1 MGFFSKKPDRE
12 SYPTLG
18 PGNRAAEQLANIQ
31 GCLENLVDEIPENLE
46 VIPGDDAAYV
56 FIGKPPKKFGVAW
69 IEEGE
74 IKNFQTV
81 VKENGI
87 QPMVLQGVI
96 DQLRATYEKNKDVDR
111 YTTVIH
117 GKTIVVTPCEEM
129 GHEVADLIRKISH

>member
-12 SYPTLG
+12 SYPALG

-31 GCLENLVDEIPENLE
+31 GCLENLVDEVPDNLE

-117 GKTIVVTPCEEM
+117 GKTIVVTPCEELE
-129 GHEVADLIRKISH
+129 HEVADLIRKISH

>member
-12 SYPTLG
+12 NYPALG

-31 GCLENLVDEIPENLE
+31 GCLETLVDEVPDNLE

-69 IEEGE
+69 IEGGE

-81 VKENGI
+81 VKENGV

-117 GKTIVVTPCEEM
+117 GKTVVVTPSEELE
-129 GHEVADLIRKISH
+129 HDVANLIDKISH

>member
-12 SYPTLG
+12 SYPALG

-31 GCLENLVDEIPENLE
+31 GCLENLVDEIPDNLE

-81 VKENGI
+81 VKEKGI

-117 GKTIVVTPCEEM
+117 GKTIVVTPCEELE
-129 GHEVADLIRKISH
+129 HEVADLIRKISH